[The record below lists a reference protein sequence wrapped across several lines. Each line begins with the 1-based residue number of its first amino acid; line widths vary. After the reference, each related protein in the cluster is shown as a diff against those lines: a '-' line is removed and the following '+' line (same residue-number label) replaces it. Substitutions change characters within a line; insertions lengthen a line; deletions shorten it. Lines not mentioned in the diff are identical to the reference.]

1 MSISFA
7 DFAASGRDVAD
18 LGVEIEGMD
27 LEGVP
32 GRIYAHPGGPF
43 IQREGDGWFLILGN
57 EDFSGDLADLEARL
71 FEWAQSEGIV

>member
-1 MSISFA
+1 
-7 DFAASGRDVAD
+7 
-18 LGVEIEGMD
+18 MD